1 MFQEEYIRDLR
12 SNYLVLSEADQAY
25 DEFQIKMLMNNR
37 IKGLLEC
44 EIRIIDGQEKFLYE
58 ISSKQPISR
67 IYERTKLDYDTL
79 ISILRG
85 IAGAVESAGEYLL
98 DTRHFILQPEYM
110 YMNPET
116 KKISLCFFPLY
127 EAEPEQA
134 FHKLA
139 EYVLD
144 KIDYQEERA
153 VVLAYDFYRRAKED
167 NFNIRSVLNKPVS
180 LGKDICFEQN
190 PVRKRS
196 SVAEEKPQEPPEQ
209 NKKPV
214 KELVEE
220 KRLFIAGMGM
230 LILLIGILLWIQIY
244 QPVILL
250 YSRSN
255 RRLALVILGGMGSVA
270 ALVSFAAINRIY
282 CRKNQEKVE
291 QAEEEIQRRY
301 HAEEAIQK
309 IMTEETCYCGE
320 TTLLTRSEEK
330 SLPRL
335 IHIKDGKLQE
345 IMIGNSPF
353 IIGKMSR
360 GVDAVIQDQSVS
372 RMHAKISK
380 QEGSYFLT
388 DLNSKNGTY
397 KNGVRLNANETT
409 AIRQDDEIRFADLT
423 FYFACC

>member
-196 SVAEEKPQEPPEQ
+196 PVAEEKPQEPPEQ

-220 KRLFIAGMGM
+220 KEI
-230 LILLIGILLWIQIY
+230 I
-244 QPVILL
+244 
-250 YSRSN
+250 YSRNGNAHSAN
-255 RRLALVILGGMGSVA
+255 RNFTMDTNLPAGDLVIFKKQSATGTGHPGRNGECGCVGQFCSDQQNIL
-270 ALVSFAAINRIY
+270 
-282 CRKNQEKVE
+282 
-291 QAEEEIQRRY
+291 
-301 HAEEAIQK
+301 QK
-309 IMTEETCYCGE
+309 KSGE
-320 TTLLTRSEEK
+320 
-330 SLPRL
+330 
-335 IHIKDGKLQE
+335 
-345 IMIGNSPF
+345 
-353 IIGKMSR
+353 SR
-360 GVDAVIQDQSVS
+360 AG
-372 RMHAKISK
+372 
-380 QEGSYFLT
+380 
-388 DLNSKNGTY
+388 
-397 KNGVRLNANETT
+397 
-409 AIRQDDEIRFADLT
+409 
-423 FYFACC
+423 